1 MEKEKKNL
9 EEMFTQLEET
19 VGKLENNDISLE
31 EAFSFYEKGVKLV
44 KQCQDEIDTVEKKVL
59 ELKKDGT
66 TDEFS

>member
-44 KQCQDEIDTVEKKVL
+44 KQCQEEIDTFEKKVL

>member
-44 KQCQDEIDTVEKKVL
+44 KQCQEEIDTVEKKVL

>member
-44 KQCQDEIDTVEKKVL
+44 KQCQEEIDTVEKKVL

-66 TDEFS
+66 ADEFS

>member
-1 MEKEKKNL
+1 MGKEKKNL
-9 EEMFTQLEET
+9 EEMFLQLEET
-19 VGKLENNDISLE
+19 VGKLEDSDISLE

-44 KQCQDEIDTVEKKVL
+44 KQCQEEIDTVEKKVL

>member
-31 EAFSFYEKGVKLV
+31 EAFSFYEKGIKLV
-44 KQCQDEIDTVEKKVL
+44 KQCQEEIDTVEKKVL